1 MSYGYSACINKILEL
16 LNLDISSLEWKE
28 CEIWTPYQSAGGKID
43 YKQLRKI
50 NPEAA
55 RRVVIGYLKTNYHN
69 ISQTALVF
77 GITRPVVYDIIKKE
91 REGDL
96 KDRSRVP
103 HHQPNRTCAWIEDK
117 VIEVKGRT
125 RYGAERLSR
134 YLKQHEGISVP

>member
-1 MSYGYSACINKILEL
+1 MKSGRHT
-16 LNLDISSLEWKE
+16 SL
-28 CEIWTPYQSAGGKID
+28 PGGKID

-55 RRVVIGYLKTNYHN
+55 RRAVIEYLKTNGHN

-77 GITRPVVYDIIKKE
+77 GITRPVVYDIIRKE

-96 KDRSRVP
+96 KDRSRTP
-103 HHQPNRTCAWIEDK
+103 HHQPNRTSAGIEDK

-125 RYGAERLSR
+125 KVWGREAITLPEA
-134 YLKQHEGISVP
+134 I